1 MKPKRRVMCPD
12 CHRPKMLFETERK
25 ANDFI
30 RWNADS
36 MEYGSETLRAYYCP
50 SCCGWHISHHEH
62 QERYEQQTD
71 RLIDAYHRRIKK
83 HGATRIDKLLTN
95 EGERTARRA
104 AEIWKDLPV
113 DIRLAQDKS
122 RVKRLLTKYFEQ
134 NGIDDT
140 AGQLRGEIYRLW
152 RENGAK
158 KYL

>member
-1 MKPKRRVMCPD
+1 
-12 CHRPKMLFETERK
+12 MLFETERK

-36 MEYGSETLRAYYCP
+36 MEYGSDTLRAYYCP

-152 RENGAK
+152 RENGTK